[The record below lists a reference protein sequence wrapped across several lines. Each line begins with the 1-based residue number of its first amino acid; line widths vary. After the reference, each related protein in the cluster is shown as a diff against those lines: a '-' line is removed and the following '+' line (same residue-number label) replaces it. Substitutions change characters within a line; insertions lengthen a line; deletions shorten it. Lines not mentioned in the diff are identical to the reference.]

1 MQQDFT
7 EFYDLYVVQEEKDR
21 EYADKVEL
29 NRAHA
34 NEVTAKKR
42 AKRCLGCGLPY
53 KWRITTSNTTVGV

>member
-7 EFYDLYVVQEEKDR
+7 EFYDLCIVQEEKDR

-53 KWRITTSNTTVGV
+53 K